1 MVTDLERGAGGERED
16 ARAGAG
22 TSAGVAKRGE
32 THGVKRTAKH
42 RRACDTEPRA
52 SLYDEVTAR
61 IITQLEAGCF
71 PWAQP
76 WSAAAAVPGLPRNA
90 ITGRA
95 YAGVNILILWGAVI
109 EGSYPSQD
117 WLTFRQ
123 ALAAGGC
130 VRKGEKGHVIFYADS
145 FTPEAETVRAGQSG
159 DDPKAVHFLK
169 RFVVFNAAQCDGLPK
184 RLSADPTPL
193 PEREQHAAAEE
204 LIAATGADFRIS
216 GARAFYDVAQDF
228 VQVPPQPAF
237 THQIDYYRTALHEL
251 GHWTGSVMRLA
262 RDQSG
267 RFGTALYAREELC
280 AELASAFLCAMLGIV
295 PTVRHADYVGNWLA
309 VLCADNRAIF
319 KAASQASKAAEYLL
333 AFTRGVAVPFA
344 KDSDMDIAA

>member
-1 MVTDLERGAGGERED
+1 MATDLGRSAGGERED

-22 TSAGVAKRGE
+22 TRTSGAKR
-32 THGVKRTAKH
+32 

-52 SLYDEVTAR
+52 SLYDEVTAQ

-71 PWAQP
+71 PWVQP

-90 ITGRA
+90 ITGRT
-95 YAGVNILILWGAVI
+95 YSGVNILILWGAVI
-109 EGSYPSQD
+109 QGSYPSQD

-130 VRKGEKGHVIFYADS
+130 VRKGEKGQTIFYADS

-159 DDPKAVHFLK
+159 DDPKAVRFLK

-184 RLSADPTPL
+184 RLTADPTPL
-193 PEREQHAAAEE
+193 PEREQHNAAEA
-204 LIAATGADFRIS
+204 LITATSADFRIG
-216 GARAFYDVAQDF
+216 GARAFYNVRGDYVR
-228 VQVPPQPAF
+228 VPPQPAF
-237 THQIDYYRTALHEL
+237 TQQIDYYRTALHEL
-251 GHWTGSVMRLA
+251 GHWTGNAKRLA

-280 AELASAFLCAMLGIV
+280 AELASAFLCATLGIV
-295 PTVRHADYVGNWLA
+295 PTVRHADYLSSWLA
-309 VLCADNRAIF
+309 VLRADNRAIF
-319 KAASQASKAAEYLL
+319 KAASQASKAADYLL
-333 AFTRGVAVPFA
+333 AFTRGVAVPQA
-344 KDSDMDIAA
+344 KAADMDIAA